1 MAFKQTLTILDV
13 FVQLKVNGE
22 KVVQL
27 FDEYGEVEASFQT
40 VQGEQGATDSVKIVT
55 VEVAKEFGGGTAK
68 FYYGNECKYLQKLY
82 GSMTHL
88 QTLGVAANE

>member
-1 MAFKQTLTILDV
+1 MALKQTLTILDGLV
-13 FVQLKVNGE
+13 HLKVNGE

-40 VQGEQGATDSVKIVT
+40 VQGERRATDSVKIVT
-55 VEVAKEFGGGTAK
+55 VGVAKEFVGGTAK
-68 FYYGNECKYLQKLY
+68 FYDENECKHLRKLY
-82 GSMTHL
+82 GSMTHR

>member
-40 VQGEQGATDSVKIVT
+40 VQGEQRATDSVKIVT
-55 VEVAKEFGGGTAK
+55 VEVAKEFVGGTAK
-68 FYYGNECKYLQKLY
+68 FYNENVCKHLRKLY
-82 GSMTHL
+82 DSKTHL

>member
-1 MAFKQTLTILDV
+1 MALKQTLTILDV
-13 FVQLKVNGE
+13 LVHLKVNGE

-27 FDEYGEVEASFQT
+27 FDEYESFQT
-40 VQGEQGATDSVKIVT
+40 VQGEQGATDTVKIDT
-55 VEVAKEFGGGTAK
+55 VEVAKEFGRGTAE
-68 FYYGNECKYLQKLY
+68 YYDENECKYLQKLF